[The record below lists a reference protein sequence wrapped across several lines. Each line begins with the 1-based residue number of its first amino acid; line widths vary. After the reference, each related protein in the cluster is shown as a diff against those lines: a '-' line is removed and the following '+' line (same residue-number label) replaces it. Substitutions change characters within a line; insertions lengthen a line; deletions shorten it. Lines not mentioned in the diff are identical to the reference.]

1 MEGLTDESSQSGRVF
16 IVLIFIRF
24 SMLSVSNMYREG
36 GVIPQVSPRTIKK
49 KMVNVAESGHPPRF
63 TAVEFGMVRHQPVL
77 GAGGQH
83 GAFNVGISFLA
94 GAQPQPGM
102 ERAGAENGDIGPVA
116 GDQRQGAA
124 AMNSRCFTIPLAAKQ
139 DQLDI
144 GTVAEQLSDI
154 RSVITRGPLSAGL
167 PPPALTRREASARSA
182 RGDLLLGAAWS
193 G

>member
-1 MEGLTDESSQSGRVF
+1 
-16 IVLIFIRF
+16 
-24 SMLSVSNMYREG
+24 
-36 GVIPQVSPRTIKK
+36 
-49 KMVNVAESGHPPRF
+49 
-63 TAVEFGMVRHQPVL
+63 MVRHQPVL

-116 GDQRQGAA
+116 GDQRQGGAA
-124 AMNSRCFTIPLAAKQ
+124 GEQPLFTIPLAAKQ

-154 RSVITRGPLSAGL
+154 QRSQITVNGPFSWAATASSVL
-167 PPPALTRREASARSA
+167 PASRNSVEPEGM
-182 RGDLLLGAAWS
+182 RAATC
-193 G
+193 